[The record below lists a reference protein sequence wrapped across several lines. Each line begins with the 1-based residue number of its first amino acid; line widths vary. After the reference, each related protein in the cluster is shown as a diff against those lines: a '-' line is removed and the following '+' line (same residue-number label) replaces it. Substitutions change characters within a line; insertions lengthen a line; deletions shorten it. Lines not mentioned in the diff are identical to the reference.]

1 MPLRVEKHHSRSATC
16 RPNWEPHPNQA
27 QAQEING
34 PQGGSV
40 MCAREFIGLFAIN
53 AIIGPKTL
61 VVAMNAVSHMATPS
75 ASRHAGQKEEIPE
88 ARLH

>member
-1 MPLRVEKHHSRSATC
+1 
-16 RPNWEPHPNQA
+16 
-27 QAQEING
+27 
-34 PQGGSV
+34 

-75 ASRHAGQKEEIPE
+75 ASGHAGQKEEIPE